1 MSQPITAAQFHEA
14 DGVEDRRVVGEGTD
28 AYFRTGSFAAGA
40 RFVQAIGELAGLQDH
55 RGETTCG
62 RTMSPCDS
70 SPSRRGPDGLSTE
83 DVELARQ
90 VSAVARALGV
100 IAQRPG

>member
-40 RFVQAIGELAGLQDH
+40 RFVQAIGELAGLQVTAARRPAAGPCH
-55 RGETTCG
+55 RATLHRRAGA
-62 RTMSPCDS
+62 RT
-70 SPSRRGPDGLSTE
+70 G
-83 DVELARQ
+83 
-90 VSAVARALGV
+90 
-100 IAQRPG
+100 